1 VKIQV
6 SDYNPN
12 WAKSFLQIKS
22 DLQDILSSLNPEIEH
37 FGSTSVPGL
46 AAKDVIDVMVG
57 LESIDDLDKTILPM
71 IQSNYIHYA
80 IFDESTPDRRLF
92 IGLKNKKHHPLFQS
106 TYLQEEDVPH
116 DLINQHRLSHVHIW
130 KKGNEGWVRHLAFR
144 DYLKAHPQEKETY
157 GKLKKELSLRQW
169 KDGMEYN
176 QHKHNYIQKTEKKAI
191 QWYQNQTG

>member
-1 VKIQV
+1 MKIKV

-92 IGLKNKKHHPLFQS
+92 IGLKNKKHRPLFQS

-130 KKGNEGWVRHLAFR
+130 KKGSEDWGRHLAFR

-176 QHKHNYIQKTEKKAI
+176 QHKHNYIQKIEKKAI